1 MVVVARFNFRYEV
14 GTQAGTINFRLAT
27 VAAGIAALI
36 AVWRK
41 SHIFLPLPLLGGRP
55 VHR

>member
-41 SHIFLPLPLLGGRP
+41 SHIFLPLPLLGGRL